1 MQDFVYYNPTKV
13 LFGQDA
19 NAKIAPLIAQEGIQ
33 RVLMLYGGGSIHRT
47 GVYSQL
53 VCSLEE
59 NGVVFVECPGVKQN
73 PLLSKVEEAIS
84 LVRERGLQAIL
95 AVGGGSVIDS
105 AKAISLGVL
114 YDGSVWDFYSRA
126 AKPSK
131 ALPLYVVS
139 TVSAT
144 ASEMNSTSVLTNETL
159 GHKSA
164 VTNDLLFPRA
174 TSIDPSVQSSVPV
187 RQTVNGGVDAI
198 CHVLETYFDG
208 TKDVEL
214 QMEYSEGLV
223 RSIMRLVEALLK
235 NPCDYQARAQFAW
248 ASVCALNGTTWAG
261 HLSRGDF
268 ASHAMGHSLSAA
280 YDAIHGETLSV
291 LMPAWMKFVMA
302 ENLGAFSRFSE
313 RVFQESGGSREDRAA
328 AGIEKLRGFFAS
340 LGAPTRM
347 RDLGVPEDALPR
359 LAADATRGGPVGTL
373 KKLQAPDVLAIMQ
386 AAY

>member
-53 VCSLEE
+53 VRSLEE
-59 NGVVFVECPGVKQN
+59 NGVVFVECSGVKQN

-105 AKAISLGVL
+105 AKAVSLGVP
-114 YDGSVWDFYSRA
+114 YDGSVWDFYRRSAR
-126 AKPSK
+126 PSQ

-174 TSIDPSVQSSVPV
+174 TSIDPSVQFSVPE
-187 RQTVNGGVDAI
+187 RQTVNGGVDAM

-214 QMEYSEGLV
+214 QMEYAEGLL
-223 RSIMRLVEALLK
+223 RSIIRLVRILRK
-235 NPCDYQARAQFAW
+235 NPCDYEARAQFAW

-261 HLSRGDF
+261 HRLRGDF
-268 ASHAMGHSLSAA
+268 SSHVMGHALSAM
-280 YDAIHGETLSV
+280 YDAVHGETLSV
-291 LMPAWMKFVMA
+291 LMPAWMTYVMT
-302 ENLGAFSRFSE
+302 EDLEAFARFAE
-313 RVFQESGGSREDRAA
+313 RVFQADGGSKEELAS

-340 LGAPTRM
+340 LGAPVRM
-347 RDLGVPEDALPR
+347 RDLGVPEEALPD
-359 LAADATRGGPVGTL
+359 LAAGVTRDGPVGAL
-373 KKLQAPDVLAIMQ
+373 KKLQAKDVLAIMQ
-386 AAY
+386 TAY